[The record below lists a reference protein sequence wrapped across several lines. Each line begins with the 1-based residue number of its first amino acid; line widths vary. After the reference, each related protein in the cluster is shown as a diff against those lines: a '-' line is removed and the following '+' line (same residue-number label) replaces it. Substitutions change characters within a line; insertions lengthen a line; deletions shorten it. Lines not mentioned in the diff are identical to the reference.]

1 MADPQLDPAEVRVSC
16 GGGVTLKDQKE
27 KTLSAVYNAVLSP
40 QTGLLAKIEHLRR
53 LVDNGELKEYKKQK
67 RSLPSICL
75 SGRFKK
81 REDKSPPTSEDLIQ
95 HSGRLQIDIDQL
107 EQPRVE
113 SEAVRDKIGQDPHI
127 EITHLSPSGRGV
139 KGALLIPVCKD
150 DQEHKRA
157 FTAAQAYIKA
167 TYGLDIDKQCSDVRR
182 LFFASYD
189 PDAKIN
195 KNAKVLDIEQWLP
208 AEQKTS
214 QAAQDWLNSAVV
226 EPKEVIID
234 AGGYAKKDSKLDPKE
249 CARKYAQKVLEKAVS
264 DIETAPDTKKHSTR
278 LERSRLVGGFAAAG
292 HLDEADAWAALR
304 DAALKNTTNAA
315 QAIKDVTDGFEH
327 GKQSKI
333 DPPPI
338 EEKASS
344 DLVVKIAK
352 KLPPPTPTGNTTATE
367 NDDWADPEPL
377 IVKTDPTPYPI
388 ESLPPIIKDA
398 VLEVAEFVQA
408 PVPIVASSALA
419 AIATVAQGHF
429 DVRRAE
435 GLEGPISLFC
445 LAIADSGDRKTSA
458 ARFSKTIQQHEK
470 NERERLAPEW
480 KKYQGLVDSWESKR
494 RGLKQRLTNQ
504 QQKGEE
510 NEAKDTEEELV
521 ALQEQHPEPP
531 HMPRWQY
538 QDFTIEALGKG
549 LMGWPAA
556 VIESDESGSVFGGY
570 SMREAAMKVLADLNR
585 LWDGKPIH
593 VDRRQS
599 ESYLIDGVRLSVSL
613 MIQEPALR
621 EFFRQSKQLARGTGF
636 LARFLISWPSS
647 MIGQRFYKDPPKG
660 WPALSAFHQRM
671 EHLLSKPLQIDR
683 TGSLE
688 LQMLELDDQARNRW
702 IQFHDDLEQELGA
715 GKNLHDVRDI
725 ASKTADNAVRIAA
738 NFHAFTS
745 FGQSNRITGSMMS
758 AGGNLA
764 LWHLYESQRF
774 FNELAVSPEEANA
787 ITLDAWMIDR
797 CRSKGSNE
805 IPRRELQREGPVR
818 RPRDLEQA
826 LLFLSSLF
834 RCRAVKDGKKVIIQI
849 NPALLEGNDGTK

>member
-1 MADPQLDPAEVRVSC
+1 MADPQLDPAEVRVSF
-16 GGGVTLKDQKE
+16 GLGVYFNDPREYELAKLYKSLQ
-27 KTLSAVYNAVLSP
+27 SP
-40 QTGLLAKIEHLRR
+40 QADYKTQIEDLRK
-53 LVDNGELKEYKKQK
+53 LVDDGKLDDYKKQK
-67 RSLPSICL
+67 KDLYAFCW
-75 SGRFKK
+75 SGAFQCDGKK
-81 REDKSPPTSEDLIQ
+81 PPKSEDLIQ
-95 HSGRLQIDIDQL
+95 HTGRLQIDIDQL
-107 EQPRVE
+107 DKPRAE
-113 SEAVRDKIGQDPHI
+113 SEAVRDRIGQDPHI
-127 EITHLSPSGRGV
+127 EISHLSPSARGV
-139 KGALLIPVCKD
+139 KAAILIPICAT
-150 DQEHKRA
+150 DQEHKRC
-157 FTAAQAYIKA
+157 FTAVQAYIKA
-167 TYGLDIDKQCSDVRR
+167 TYDLDIDKSCKDIRR
-182 LFFASYD
+182 LCFASYD
-189 PDAKIN
+189 PDAVIN

-208 AEQKTS
+208 AEQKKSKSLFDASKHEIKTKK
-214 QAAQDWLNSAVV
+214 A
-226 EPKEVIID
+226 EVIFD
-234 AGGYAKKDSKLDPKE
+234 AGAYTIEDSKLDPKE
-249 CARKYAQKVLEKAVS
+249 CTRKYAQTVLKSAVE
-264 DIETAPDTKKHSTR
+264 DIQTAPTGEKHSTR
-278 LERSRLVGGFAAAG
+278 LERSRLVGGFVAAG
-292 HLDEADAWAALR
+292 HLDEAEALSELIAAALANT
-304 DAALKNTTNAA
+304 DNASAAE
-315 QAIKDVTDGFEH
+315 KDVRDGFED
-327 GKQSKI
+327 GKKSPV
-333 DPPPI
+333 DPPPM
-338 EEKASS
+338 EEKTSS

-352 KLPPPTPTGNTTATE
+352 QLPPPTPSDDTTTTD

-377 IVKTDPTPYPI
+377 IVKTDPKPYPI

-408 PVPIVASSALA
+408 PVPIVASAALA

-480 KKYQGLVDSWESKR
+480 KKYQGLMDAWESKR
-494 RGLKQRLTNQ
+494 QGLKQKLRQQ
-504 QQKGEE
+504 QQKEDPNVG
-510 NEAKDTEEELV
+510 DTEEELV
-521 ALQEQHPEPP
+521 ELQQSQPEPP
-531 HMPRWQY
+531 RMPRWQY
-538 QDFTIEALGKG
+538 GDFTIEALGKG
-549 LMGWPAA
+549 IMGWPAA

-570 SMREAAMKVLADLNR
+570 SMREAAMKFFADLNR
-585 LWDGKPIH
+585 FWDGKSIH

-599 ESYLIDGVRLSVSL
+599 ESYRIDGVRLSVSL

-671 EHLLSKPLQIDR
+671 EHLLSKSLKIDKQ
-683 TGSLE
+683 GSLE
-688 LQMLELDDQARNRW
+688 LTTLELDDQARNRW
-702 IQFHDDLEQELGA
+702 IQFHDDLERELGV
-715 GKNLHDVRDI
+715 GKDLHDVRDI

-738 NFHAFTS
+738 IFHAFTS

-758 AGGNLA
+758 AGRDLA

-787 ITLDAWMIDR
+787 ITLDAWMVDR

-818 RPRDLEQA
+818 KPRDLEQA

-834 RCRAVKDGKKVIIQI
+834 RCRAVKDGKKLIIQI
-849 NPALLEGNDGTK
+849 NPALLEGNDGTQ